1 MTTLIEQAISAHMWI
16 GLEAQRIG
24 NTSAIERKWVTGA
37 PVTFENFDSSLNRPI
52 ERGGAAVGE
61 SATAGLWNLRHASER
76 CEASPSYPTVPI
88 TIQVQYKYTMLN
100 QRVYCTRT
108 TMRCNE

>member
-24 NTSAIERKWVTGA
+24 NTSAIERRWVTGA

-76 CEASPSYPTVPI
+76 CEPFLSNSAY
-88 TIQVQYKYTMLN
+88 YKYNTIHDVKYS
-100 QRVYCTRT
+100 RVKRSSGLTVILVRL
-108 TMRCNE
+108 